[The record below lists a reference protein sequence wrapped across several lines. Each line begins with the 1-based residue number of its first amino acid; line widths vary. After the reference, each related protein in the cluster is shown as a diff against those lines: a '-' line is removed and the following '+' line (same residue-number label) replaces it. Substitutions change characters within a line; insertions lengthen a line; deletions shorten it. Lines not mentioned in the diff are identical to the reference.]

1 VVKKK
6 QAMGME
12 FAGTMI
18 LAIAVVGSGHMA
30 ANLSQDGGIRLLINA
45 LATAVGLAVVI
56 KIGMKI
62 SGAHFNPV
70 VTLVMVVLK
79 KISNELAALY
89 IAAQILGA
97 VLGVGIANL
106 IYNQNFLMQ
115 SSIIRDGSDLFFS
128 ELFATAVLVIIIL
141 TFLKK
146 DELIAIYVPIWIFGA
161 ILFTSSTSFANPAI
175 TIGRVFT
182 NSFTGIAPDSVL
194 LFVVAQFI
202 GALVGLLLAKNLTIV
217 GKKSDE

>member
-1 VVKKK
+1 
-6 QAMGME
+6 ME

-18 LAIAVVGSGHMA
+18 LALAVVGSGHMA

-45 LATAVGLAVVI
+45 LATAIGLAVVI
-56 KIGMKI
+56 KVGIKT

-70 VTLVMVVLK
+70 VTLVMVILK
-79 KISNELAALY
+79 KISNQLAVTY
-89 IAAQILGA
+89 IAAQVLGA

-106 IYNQNFLMQ
+106 IYDQDFLMQ
-115 SSIIRDGSDLFFS
+115 SSILRDGLNLFVS
-128 ELFATAVLVIIIL
+128 EIFATAVLIWIIL
-141 TFLKK
+141 NLGKK

-182 NSFTGIAPDSVL
+182 NSITGIALGSVL
-194 LFVVAQFI
+194 LFVLAQFI
-202 GALVGLLLAKNLTIV
+202 GAILGLLLAKSLASPGN
-217 GKKSDE
+217 KSDE

>member
-1 VVKKK
+1 MKKK
-6 QAMGME
+6 RAIGME

-79 KISNELAALY
+79 KISNEVAALY
-89 IAAQILGA
+89 ITAQVLGA

-106 IYNQNFLMQ
+106 IYDQDFLKQ
-115 SSIIRDGSDLFFS
+115 SSILRDGSNLFIS
-128 ELFATAVLVIIIL
+128 EIFATAVLIWIIL
-141 TFLKK
+141 AFGKK
-146 DELIAIYVPIWIFGA
+146 VELIAIYVPIWIFGA

-182 NSFTGIAPDSVL
+182 NSFTGIALDSVL
-194 LFVVAQFI
+194 LFVLAQII
-202 GALVGLLLAKNLTIV
+202 GALLGLILAKNLTST
-217 GKKSDE
+217 GKNSDE

>member
-1 VVKKK
+1 MKKK
-6 QAMGME
+6 SAIGME

-18 LAIAVVGSGHMA
+18 LALAVVGSGHMA

-56 KIGMKI
+56 KVGIKT

-70 VTLVMVVLK
+70 VTLVMVILK
-79 KISNELAALY
+79 KISNQLAVTY
-89 IAAQILGA
+89 IAAQVLGA

-106 IYNQNFLMQ
+106 IYDQDFLMQ
-115 SSIIRDGSDLFFS
+115 SSILRDGLNLFVS
-128 ELFATAVLVIIIL
+128 EIFATAVLIWIIL
-141 TFLKK
+141 NLGKK

-182 NSFTGIAPDSVL
+182 NSITGIALDSVL
-194 LFVVAQFI
+194 LFVLAQFI
-202 GALVGLLLAKNLTIV
+202 GAILGLLLAKSLASPGN
-217 GKKSDE
+217 KSDE

>member
-1 VVKKK
+1 
-6 QAMGME
+6 ME

-18 LAIAVVGSGHMA
+18 LALAVIGSGHMA

-56 KIGMKI
+56 KVGVKT

-70 VTLVMVVLK
+70 VTLVMVILK
-79 KISNELAALY
+79 KISNQLAVTY
-89 IAAQILGA
+89 IAAQVLGA

-106 IYNQNFLMQ
+106 IYDQDFLMQ
-115 SSIIRDGSDLFFS
+115 SSILRDGLNLFVS
-128 ELFATAVLVIIIL
+128 EIFATAVLIWIIL
-141 TFLKK
+141 NFGKK

-182 NSFTGIAPDSVL
+182 NSITGIALDSVL
-194 LFVVAQFI
+194 LFVLAQFI
-202 GALVGLLLAKNLTIV
+202 GALLGLLLAKSLTSP
-217 GKKSDE
+217 GNKSDE